1 MQALRELL
9 NENTRK
15 AGRPVS
21 RMPDH
26 CDVSVDKSVKHII
39 IGWTEEYG
47 TVKSAENEPPE
58 IISPTRRCR

>member
-26 CDVSVDKSVKHII
+26 CDVSVDQSVQHII
-39 IGWTEEYG
+39 VVLANNEH
-47 TVKSAENEPPE
+47 TVKAIENPAVGA
-58 IISPTRRCR
+58 